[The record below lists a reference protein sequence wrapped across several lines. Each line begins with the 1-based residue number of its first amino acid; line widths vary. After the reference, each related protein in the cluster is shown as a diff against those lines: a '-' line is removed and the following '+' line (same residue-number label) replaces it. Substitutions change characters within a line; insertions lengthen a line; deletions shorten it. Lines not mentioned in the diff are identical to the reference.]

1 MHHHRQ
7 SKAQNRA
14 KIDVGTDRRDR
25 DKARRRTGGR
35 RRAKP
40 TGIGGRWADYERRHG
55 VRTHPRQ
62 NDTMI
67 DGLSDGTYH
76 DADGESDEAKRDGM
90 DDISLMTLSEGG
102 KYLGIT
108 GAALKRVILKLDLP
122 PDGTRV
128 GDYGNVV
135 SLYSTETLDG
145 VAETDAF
152 AKALESRMDDMRR
165 RQIVQTHA
173 DEWMKSERERVAKGV
188 IVNVRRR
195 TNIPSV
201 AHVFVGPTNSGKSH
215 NAIERLVRDYEQD
228 PDGIYVYAGPL
239 RMLAYEVYERLRDR
253 IGTGDVGFVTGEEQ
267 VNADAHIRCC
277 TVEMAPMRGTSLVLD
292 EAHWIVDQD
301 RGQYWTNL
309 LVGGEYDRLYVITAQ
324 EAEDTVGRLLA
335 DAVSRDSTHFER
347 LTPIE
352 YGGTLKMADIA
363 PRTAVIAFSRRGVYD
378 LARRIGR
385 DTGLRC
391 GVLYGALPL
400 DVRKG
405 QIDRYMDGAYD
416 VMVTTDVIGHGIN
429 LPIDNVVFSQTDKF
443 DGTMHRDLRLW
454 EAAQIAGRAGR
465 YGMTGLGRVY
475 ALDDDDDGRRR
486 HNGCDARLV
495 SDAVLAARGDM
506 RTDLSITDALVT
518 PRLSDLGVTESVDLM
533 LALGAWS
540 DKAREGLSA
549 RGITS
554 APMRERRRLL
564 AAIADFSGAPLYPWS
579 RSVADWTLMP
589 SLAWTLSG
597 APLDPDG
604 DALYHI
610 VCWACDGDPSA
621 SEWLEGF
628 FHTLETR
635 TDVAMG
641 MPSPEDSAYDL
652 ERVHS
657 SLSQLRMVHLACG
670 TLGTLGIGD
679 VERLDSVVSESIG
692 MMVQAIGTSRQPNG
706 NRHFFRH
713 RRGVLPA

>member
-1 MHHHRQ
+1 MR
-7 SKAQNRA
+7 
-14 KIDVGTDRRDR
+14 TDRRR
-25 DKARRRTGGR
+25 KEGPNRTGEM
-35 RRAKP
+35 
-40 TGIGGRWADYERRHG
+40 WSDYERRHG
-55 VRTHPRQ
+55 LHTRPRQ
-62 NDTMI
+62 SDTMI
-67 DGLSDGTYH
+67 DGRADGTYH
-76 DADGESDEAKRDGM
+76 DVDGESSKAKRGGM
-90 DDISLMTLSEGG
+90 DDANLMTLSEGG
-102 KYLGIT
+102 EYLGIT
-108 GAALKRVILKLDLP
+108 GAALKRVILKLDVP

-128 GDYGNVV
+128 GNYGNVV
-135 SLYSTETLDG
+135 SLYSDKTLDG
-145 VAETDAF
+145 VEKTDVF
-152 AKALESRMDDMRR
+152 AKALESRMNDMRR
-165 RQIVQTHA
+165 CQTMRTHA
-173 DEWMKSERERVAKGV
+173 DERMGSEIGRVAKNV

-195 TNIPSV
+195 TNVPSV
-201 AHVFVGPTNSGKSH
+201 AHVYVGPTNSGKSH
-215 NAIERLVRDYEQD
+215 NAIERIVHDYEQD
-228 PDGIYVYAGPL
+228 PDGVYVYAGPL

-267 VNADAHIRCC
+267 INGDAHIRCC

-309 LVGGEYDRLYVITAQ
+309 LVGGEYDRFYVITAQ
-324 EAEDTVGRLLA
+324 EAEDTVGRLLS
-335 DAVSRDSTHFER
+335 DALSRDSTRFER

-352 YGGTLKMADIA
+352 YGGMLKMADIA

-385 DTGLRC
+385 TTGLRC

-405 QIDRYMDGAYD
+405 QIGRYMDGAYD

-443 DGTMHRDLRLW
+443 DGTTHRALCLW

-475 ALDDDDDGRRR
+475 ALDDDDGRRR
-486 HNGCDARLV
+486 RDGCDSRLV
-495 SDAVLAARGDM
+495 SDAVLAARGDV
-506 RTDLSITDALVT
+506 RTDLSITDALAT

-540 DKAREGLSA
+540 DKAKEELSA

-564 AAIADFSGAPLYPWS
+564 AAIADFSGSPLYPWS
-579 RSVADWTLMP
+579 RSVTDWAMTP

-610 VCWACDGDPSA
+610 VCWACDDDPSA

-628 FHTLETR
+628 FHMLETR
-635 TDVAMG
+635 VDVARR
-641 MPSPEDSAYDL
+641 MPSSEGSAYEL

-657 SLSQLRMVHLACG
+657 NLSQLRMVNLACG
-670 TLGTLGIGD
+670 SLGTLDVGD

-692 MMVQAIGTSRQPNG
+692 TAVQAIGTPQRSDDC
-706 NRHFFRH
+706 RHHRH
-713 RRGVLPA
+713 RRVQGR